1 MSGEDATLAVIDA
14 LEAGEIPYLLVGSFS
29 SNYYGVPRST
39 EDADFVV
46 HLGETRISVLIDRL
60 GPRFR
65 LNRQMSFETITG
77 TTRWEVEVS
86 DIPFK
91 IELFLLSDDPHDQE
105 RFRRRRRVRVFG
117 RETYLPTPEDVIITK
132 LRWARQGARPKD
144 RDDVRNVIA
153 VQGDRLDWDYL
164 CQWCDCHGTG
174 EALRE
179 IQASIPPI

>member
-1 MSGEDATLAVIDA
+1 LNGEDATLAVVDA
-14 LEAGEIPYLLVGSFS
+14 LEAMEVPYLLVGSFS

-77 TTRWEVEVS
+77 TTRWEVEVA

-91 IELFLLSDDPHDQE
+91 IELFLLSDDLHDQE
-105 RFRRRRRVRVFG
+105 RFRRRRRVHVLG
-117 RETYLPTPEDVIITK
+117 RETCLPTPEDVIVTK
-132 LRWARQGARPKD
+132 LRWAHQGKRPKD
-144 RDDVRNVIA
+144 IDDVRNVLA

-164 CQWCDCHGTG
+164 HEWCGRHGTG
-174 EALRE
+174 ELLRE
-179 IQASIPPI
+179 IRTSIPPI